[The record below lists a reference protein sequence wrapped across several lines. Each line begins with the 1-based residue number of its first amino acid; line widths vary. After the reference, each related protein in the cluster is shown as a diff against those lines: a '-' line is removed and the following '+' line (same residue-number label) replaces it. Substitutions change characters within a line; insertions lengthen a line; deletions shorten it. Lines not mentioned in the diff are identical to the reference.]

1 MDLSFW
7 CVLSNHT
14 VAHIWGVSP
23 TTDTSNHFGYSISVS
38 KYTHSLL
45 NLSKTRVIYCQDL
58 KYSELKEYL
67 SDTNLKILMLLI

>member
-7 CVLSNHT
+7 CVLSNHP

-38 KYTHSLL
+38 KCSQSPL
-45 NLSKTRVIYCQDL
+45 NLSKTRVIYRQDL

-67 SDTNLKILMLLI
+67 SDTDLKILMLLL